1 MVLKTTV
8 KPVRAIAN
16 MRQTEALASKEINK
30 QLHFHITWFSLGFGE
45 NAKQAVPR
53 ILDENT

>member
-1 MVLKTTV
+1 
-8 KPVRAIAN
+8 

-30 QLHFHITWFSLGFGE
+30 QLHFHTTWFSLGFGE
-45 NAKQAVPR
+45 NTIQAVSR

>member
-1 MVLKTTV
+1 
-8 KPVRAIAN
+8 